1 MKKSLYFLS
10 FTMMFVAVFVSTM
23 NAYPKRF
30 LLEDHSGAWCGWCPR
45 GIFAADNLLA
55 EFQDN
60 FIPVV
65 LHNRDNMATTL
76 QTTIASAMGIT
87 GYPTGIINRV
97 AQKFNGSSQLLL
109 DPDYWTNAIVQN
121 FTQTSPVNVEVTYK
135 LDKQAMKLTATVK
148 ATFDADVSGQLAFN
162 LYVMEDDM
170 TGTGT
175 GWDQHNYLTGL
186 AGYENNP
193 FYKLP
198 DPATNYKHQNVMH
211 TMLGGPFGVN
221 GSFPATGVK
230 AGDVYTQDF
239 TFDLTT
245 CPVAIQNIDKV
256 WFVGLVEKAL
266 PNYEILNSVMV
277 NKTLPRPVY
286 HSRPII
292 ANNYL
297 SITRGNTVTKSID
310 FSNYSKEDLTVN
322 FTIDNTSKIIPADWN
337 VTIVNPQIVIKSGQT
352 GTITVQIQAGST
364 ASFTQFLVDAQVV
377 GTNTYDGA
385 TEQAYVGTLSDG
397 FDYLV
402 NYYSDGSITPLMQS
416 ISALPQIAPKTAF
429 IPYTSATVQA
439 FNSYPFKLAIIP
451 ESFNSRGALIND
463 DNMINYLN
471 SYVTSGKPLLITSVL
486 DMFFTAGNATQSL
499 PDATTKTFFNT
510 TLGITGPTQS
520 SPLTIA
526 TQTSSGVNLYTLNV
540 NGVTSDITNGWSSI
554 INQYSNANPYYTYWV
569 DQVKILDPT
578 KATPILNYVQNGLAE
593 TTAAVKIQT
602 ATNRDIYMGFGFDII
617 SDQVA
622 RTTLLGNMI
631 TWLLG
636 STSVDINNLNNA
648 GITVSPN
655 PVNTTANV
663 QFTAPKDVQN
673 ADIYLVDIN
682 GNRVK
687 TLTNGTLSAG
697 EHTINLNNSTL
708 PSGKYFIITN
718 LDGIY
723 SEAPV
728 VIEK

>member
-1 MKKSLYFLS
+1 MKKSLYFLG
-10 FTMMFVAVFVSTM
+10 FAMMFVAVFVSTM
-23 NAYPKRF
+23 NAYPRRF
-30 LLEDHSGAWCGWCPR
+30 LVEDHSGAWCGWCPR

-65 LHNRDNMATTL
+65 LHNGDNMATTL
-76 QTTIASAMGIT
+76 QSTIANAMGIQ

-97 AQKFNGSSQLLL
+97 AQNFNGGSELLI
-109 DPDYWTNAIVQN
+109 DPDNWAAAIVQN
-121 FTQTSPVNVEVTYK
+121 FPQTSPVNVEVTYN
-135 LDKQAMKLTATVK
+135 LDKQSMKLTATVK

-193 FYKLP
+193 FYNLP
-198 DPATNYKHQNVMH
+198 NPVTNFKHENVMH
-211 TMLGGPFGVN
+211 TMLGGAFGIN

-239 TFDLTT
+239 TFDLNT
-245 CPVAIQNIDKV
+245 CPVAIQNINKV
-256 WFVGLVEKAL
+256 WFVGLVERAL

-286 HSRPII
+286 HSRPVI

-297 SITRGNTVTKSID
+297 TVTRGKTTTQSIT

-322 FTIDNTSKIIPADWN
+322 FTIDKNQVIPTDWN
-337 VTIVNPQIVIKSGQT
+337 VTIVNPQAVIKSGQT
-352 GTITVQIQAGST
+352 ATVNVQIQAGST
-364 ASFTQFLVDAQVV
+364 ASFAQVLVDAQVV
-377 GTNTYDGA
+377 GTDTYDGA
-385 TEQAYVGTLSDG
+385 TEQAYVGALSDG
-397 FDYLV
+397 LDYLV
-402 NYYSDGSITPLMQS
+402 NYYDGSVNPLIQS
-416 ISALPQIAPKTAF
+416 ISTLPQVASKTAF
-429 IPYTSATVQA
+429 IPYTTSTVQA
-439 FNSYPFKLAIIP
+439 FGSYPFKLAIIP
-451 ESFNSRGALIND
+451 ESFNSRGALLNN
-463 DNMINYLN
+463 DNMLNYLN

-486 DMFFTAGNATQSL
+486 DMFYTAGNVSQVL

-526 TQTSSGVNLYTLNV
+526 TQTSSGIQLYTLNV
-540 NGVTSDITNGWSSI
+540 NGVTNDITNGWSSV
-554 INQYSNANPYYTYWV
+554 INQYSSANPYYTYWV
-569 DQVKILDPT
+569 DQIKILDPT
-578 KATPILNYVQNGLAE
+578 KATPILNYVQNGLTE

-602 ATNRDIYMGFGFDII
+602 ATNRDIYMGFSFDLI
-617 SDQVA
+617 SDKVA

-636 STSVDINNLNNA
+636 STSVDIDNLNNA

-687 TLTNGTLSAG
+687 TLTNGSLSAG

-708 PSGKYFIITN
+708 SSGKYYIITN

-723 SEAPV
+723 SEVPV
-728 VIEK
+728 IIEK

>member
-1 MKKSLYFLS
+1 MKKSLYFLG
-10 FTMMFVAVFVSTM
+10 FAMMFVAVFVSTM
-23 NAYPKRF
+23 NAYPRRF
-30 LLEDHSGAWCGWCPR
+30 LVEDHSGAWCGWCPR

-65 LHNRDNMATTL
+65 LHNGDSMATTL
-76 QTTIASAMGIT
+76 QSTIANAMGIQ

-97 AQKFNGSSQLLL
+97 AQNFNGGSELLI
-109 DPDYWTNAIVQN
+109 DPDNWAAAIVQN
-121 FTQTSPVNVEVTYK
+121 FPQTSPVNVEVTYN
-135 LDKQAMKLTATVK
+135 LDKQSMKLTATVK

-193 FYKLP
+193 FYNLP
-198 DPATNYKHQNVMH
+198 STVTNFKHENVMH
-211 TMLGGPFGVN
+211 TMLGGAFGIN

-239 TFDLTT
+239 TFDLNT
-245 CPVAIQNIDKV
+245 CPVAIQNINKV
-256 WFVGLVEKAL
+256 WFVGLVERAL

-286 HSRPII
+286 HSRPVI

-297 SITRGNTVTKSID
+297 TVTRGKTTTQSIT

-322 FTIDNTSKIIPADWN
+322 FTIDKNQVIPTDWN
-337 VTIVNPQIVIKSGQT
+337 VTIVNPQAVIKSGQT
-352 GTITVQIQAGST
+352 ATVNVQIQAGST
-364 ASFTQFLVDAQVV
+364 ASFAQILVDAQVV
-377 GTNTYDGA
+377 GTDTYDGA
-385 TEQAYVGTLSDG
+385 TEQAYVGALSDG
-397 FDYLV
+397 LDYLV
-402 NYYSDGSITPLMQS
+402 NYYDGSVNPLIQS
-416 ISALPQIAPKTAF
+416 ISTLPQVASKTAF
-429 IPYTSATVQA
+429 IPYTTATVQA
-439 FNSYPFKLAIIP
+439 FGSYPFKLAIIP
-451 ESFNSRGALIND
+451 ESFNSRGALLNN
-463 DNMINYLN
+463 DNMLNYLN

-486 DMFFTAGNATQSL
+486 DMFYTAGNVSQVL

-526 TQTSSGVNLYTLNV
+526 TQTSSGIQLYTLNV
-540 NGVTSDITNGWSSI
+540 NGVTNDITNGWSSV
-554 INQYSNANPYYTYWV
+554 INQYSSANPYYTYWV
-569 DQVKILDPT
+569 DQIKILDPT
-578 KATPILNYVQNGLAE
+578 KATPILNYVQNGLTE

-602 ATNRDIYMGFGFDII
+602 ATNRDIYMGFSFDLI
-617 SDQVA
+617 SDKVA

-636 STSVDINNLNNA
+636 STSVDIDNLNNA

-687 TLTNGTLSAG
+687 TLTNGSLSAG

-708 PSGKYFIITN
+708 SSGKYYIITN

-723 SEAPV
+723 SEVPV
-728 VIEK
+728 IIEK